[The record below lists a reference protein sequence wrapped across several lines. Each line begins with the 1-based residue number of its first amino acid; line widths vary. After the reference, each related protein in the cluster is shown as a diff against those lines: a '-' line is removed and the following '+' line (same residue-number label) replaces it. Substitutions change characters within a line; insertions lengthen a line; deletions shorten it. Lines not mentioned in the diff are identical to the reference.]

1 MSFSKGHRFGRCER
15 PEGSDTAPV
24 VRCRGESPCALLRVT
39 LDSLFLA
46 WISPHSSSIPSCG
59 NINFMASENIKVLAT
74 NRKAGFEYFLLE
86 KFEAGLVLQGSEIK
100 SIRAGQI
107 SIQESF
113 VDIENGE
120 QAWLVEAHIAP
131 YEQANRFNHEP
142 RRRRRLLLH
151 KKQIRELWNNVRI
164 KGMTIVP
171 TRVYLKNGRAKIE
184 IALAKG
190 KKAYDK
196 RATIAKRDEARSAER
211 ESRVR

>member
-1 MSFSKGHRFGRCER
+1 M
-15 PEGSDTAPV
+15 PED
-24 VRCRGESPCALLRVT
+24 
-39 LDSLFLA
+39 
-46 WISPHSSSIPSCG
+46 
-59 NINFMASENIKVLAT
+59 IKIVAN

-86 KFEAGLVLQGSEIK
+86 RYEAGLALQGSEIK

-107 SIQESF
+107 SIQEAY
-113 VDIENGE
+113 VDVENGE
-120 QAWLVEAHIAP
+120 QAWLVESHIAP
-131 YEQANRFNHEP
+131 YEQANRFNHDP
-142 RRRRRLLLH
+142 KRKRKLLLH

-196 RATIAKRDEARSAER
+196 RATIAKRDEARSTER
-211 ESRVR
+211 ETRVR

>member
-1 MSFSKGHRFGRCER
+1 MTENVK
-15 PEGSDTAPV
+15 V
-24 VRCRGESPCALLRVT
+24 V
-39 LDSLFLA
+39 
-46 WISPHSSSIPSCG
+46 
-59 NINFMASENIKVLAT
+59 AT
-74 NRKAGFEYFLLE
+74 NRKAGFEYFLME
-86 KFEAGLVLQGSEIK
+86 RFEAGLALQGSEIK
-100 SIRAGQI
+100 SIRAGQM

-131 YEQANRFNHEP
+131 YEQANRFNHDP

-151 KKQIRELWNNVRI
+151 KKQIRELWNNVRM

-171 TRVYLKNGRAKIE
+171 TRVYLEDGRAKIE

>member
-1 MSFSKGHRFGRCER
+1 
-15 PEGSDTAPV
+15 
-24 VRCRGESPCALLRVT
+24 
-39 LDSLFLA
+39 
-46 WISPHSSSIPSCG
+46 
-59 NINFMASENIKVLAT
+59 MAEDVKVLAT
-74 NRKAGFEYFLLE
+74 NRKATFEYFLLE

-107 SIQESF
+107 SIQESY

-131 YEQANRFNHEP
+131 YAQANRFNHEP

-151 KKQIRELWNNVRI
+151 KKQILELWNNIRI
-164 KGMTIVP
+164 KGMTVVP

-196 RATIAKRDEARSAER
+196 RETIAKRDAARSAER
-211 ESRVR
+211 ETRVR

>member
-1 MSFSKGHRFGRCER
+1 MTENVK
-15 PEGSDTAPV
+15 V
-24 VRCRGESPCALLRVT
+24 V
-39 LDSLFLA
+39 
-46 WISPHSSSIPSCG
+46 
-59 NINFMASENIKVLAT
+59 AT

-86 KFEAGLVLQGSEIK
+86 KFEAGLVLNGSEIK

-107 SIQESF
+107 SIQESY
-113 VDIENGE
+113 VDIEGGE
-120 QAWLVEAHIAP
+120 QAWLVESHIAP
-131 YEQANRFNHEP
+131 YEQANRFNHDP
-142 RRRRRLLLH
+142 KRKRKLLLH

-164 KGMTIVP
+164 KGMTVVP

-211 ESRVR
+211 ETRVR

>member
-1 MSFSKGHRFGRCER
+1 MSEDVKIV
-15 PEGSDTAPV
+15 A
-24 VRCRGESPCALLRVT
+24 
-39 LDSLFLA
+39 
-46 WISPHSSSIPSCG
+46 
-59 NINFMASENIKVLAT
+59 N
-74 NRKAGFEYFLLE
+74 NRKASFEYFLLE

-100 SIRAGQI
+100 SIRAGQM

-131 YEQANRFNHEP
+131 YAQANRFNHDP
-142 RRRRRLLLH
+142 KRKRKLLLH

-164 KGMTIVP
+164 KGMTVVP

-196 RATIAKRDEARSAER
+196 RATIAKRDEARSSER
-211 ESRVR
+211 QLRVR